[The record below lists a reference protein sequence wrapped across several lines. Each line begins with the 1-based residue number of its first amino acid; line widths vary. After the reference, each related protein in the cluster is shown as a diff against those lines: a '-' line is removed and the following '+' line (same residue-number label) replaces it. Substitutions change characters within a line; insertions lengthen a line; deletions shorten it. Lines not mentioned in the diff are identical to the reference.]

1 MLSTNAIGQMVAGQ
15 LLAFRGHAKS
25 ASVRINRHHRPTPIT
40 VLMGKDD
47 PAAVVPV
54 RFGEDVIVGLL
65 PKPLKLFA
73 GCAGIRWAGSPLLA
87 KGKGNGKQQGGM
99 ELGNRQRFG
108 CSIPPAQRTGMDR

>member
-1 MLSTNAIGQMVAGQ
+1 VMLSTNAIGQMVAGQ

-87 KGKGNGKQQGGM
+87 RGRAT
-99 ELGNRQRFG
+99 ESNREG
-108 CSIPPAQRTGMDR
+108 